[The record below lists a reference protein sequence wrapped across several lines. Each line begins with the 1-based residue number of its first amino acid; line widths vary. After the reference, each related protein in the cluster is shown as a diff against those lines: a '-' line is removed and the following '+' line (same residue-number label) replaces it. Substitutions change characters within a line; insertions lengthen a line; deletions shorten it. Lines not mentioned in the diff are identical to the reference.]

1 MVVTRKLIGKL
12 YWSQKL
18 IDRMSDPGTTYR
30 SRDEVQQVRSERDA
44 IAGLKKYILEWGA
57 TDEASL
63 KAVTEAKESP
73 QPDIKDFWTDIYVSH
88 LRSILEY
95 EADEISTRVPSH
107 RSCVDERRR
116 RFTTTRHW
124 NDVEVYLFFFHASG
138 SLDDVQSSE
147 MLKRQH
153 TGLLQRMLHPLTD
166 RRSTWPWLCAVTFGH
181 ESGKRKYDGRISLAG
196 AGLDGAGHMGSF
208 DE

>member
-1 MVVTRKLIGKL
+1 MGSNRRGQLEGQSSSFFTELHADR
-12 YWSQKL
+12 QA
-18 IDRMSDPGTTYR
+18 IDKAAKE
-30 SRDEVQQVRSERDA
+30 EVDV
-44 IAGLKKYILEWGA
+44 
-57 TDEASL
+57 
-63 KAVTEAKESP
+63 AVTEAKESP

-124 NDVEVYLFFFHASG
+124 NGVEVYLFFFHASG

-181 ESGKRKYDGRISLAG
+181 E
-196 AGLDGAGHMGSF
+196 
-208 DE
+208 